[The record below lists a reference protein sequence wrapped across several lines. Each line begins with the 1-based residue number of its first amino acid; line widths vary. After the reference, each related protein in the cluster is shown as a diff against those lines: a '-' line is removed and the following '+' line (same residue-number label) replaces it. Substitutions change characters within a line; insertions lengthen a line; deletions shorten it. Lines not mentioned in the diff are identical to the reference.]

1 MSAVHSSV
9 VAHQFDDVE
18 QQHQSYSLGMWLF
31 LANEIMFFGG
41 LFVAYIVYRWAYPEA
56 FAEASGH
63 LDIVLAT
70 VNTAALLTSSFTMA
84 LAVRAIQ
91 IGKIKQMVGFL
102 MATIGFAIV
111 FLVLKGIEYGHKFQ
125 DHLVPG
131 PNFVWHGTESAQHVE
146 MFFGL
151 YFTMTALHG
160 LHVLIGIFVIGTIAY
175 LGWKK
180 RFSPDYYAPVEM
192 TGLYWHLVD
201 IVWVFLFPLLY
212 LVARHG

>member
-1 MSAVHSSV
+1 MSVVHNSV

-18 QQHQSYSLGMWLF
+18 QQHQTYSFGMWIF
-31 LANEIMFFGG
+31 LVTEIMFFGG
-41 LFVAYIVYRWAYPEA
+41 LFTAYTVYRWSYPEA
-56 FAEASGH
+56 FSAGSSH

-70 VNTAALLTSSFTMA
+70 INTAALLTSSFTMA

-91 IGKIKQMVGFL
+91 LGKTKQMIGFL
-102 MATIGFAIV
+102 LTTIGFAIV
-111 FLVLKGIEYGHKFQ
+111 FLVLKGIEYSHKFQ

-131 PNFVWHGTESAQHVE
+131 QDFVWHGTESARHVE

-160 LHVLIGIFVIGTIAY
+160 IHVFIGIFVIGTIAI

-201 IVWVFLFPLLY
+201 IIWVFLFPLLY
-212 LVARHG
+212 LISRHG